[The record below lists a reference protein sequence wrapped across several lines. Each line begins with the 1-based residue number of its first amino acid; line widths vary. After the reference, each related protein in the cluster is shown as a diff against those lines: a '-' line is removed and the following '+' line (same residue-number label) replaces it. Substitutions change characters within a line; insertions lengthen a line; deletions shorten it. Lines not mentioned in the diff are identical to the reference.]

1 MAYSSLFGDHSGIL
15 NVFSRR
21 QNLKQILILLIL
33 LLPLGAFGQTG
44 EDDVSESDA
53 AQDEDS
59 RPVTTLETIIVE
71 AEPFQ
76 KRPQRT
82 LLGDLLRRAPGSA
95 GDPLRGIARLPSVGT
110 VNDFFGALSVR
121 GGAPGDNLYYFDR
134 LPLGYPYHLLG
145 IVSVMSSETIGK
157 IDVHPGGFGAEFGA
171 DSQAVIDIHSRPQK
185 LESFGWLDGMLKPSF
200 IHFEGSLSGVLSFR
214 ERRTADTPDETD
226 KKSSTFHVAKNIL
239 LNDAQVFGRDADEK
253 SEKPAS
259 TDQEF
264 LENDADEKSEKP
276 ASTDQEFLENWVLP
290 GQGYWYAFG
299 RRSHLEPFFELASR
313 LVDLEDLVRQ
323 VPRFWSYQL
332 KGVYKLN
339 KTHGIVLNA
348 VTAYDGS
355 ELQLGA
361 NEVHDSDLQ
370 GPLNSENPF
379 DVQGIHFYSRLL
391 PRFRSILSFTRSF
404 TENEIAFGE
413 GYYYRT
419 AASVYALRN
428 DFTYTTSSE
437 NTDETIEFGYLL
449 SSTPSTVTSH
459 GARRPEEGDP
469 DREFR
474 IRYKLKTVDVTETRN
489 LHRLEGYLQARQNL
503 LSPNVWGTFGMR
515 ASYFNL
521 TDNLSLQP
529 RAQLG
534 FSLPRGAFLYFN
546 YGRYAQNP
554 RLDQF
559 VLGITPNASLEQS
572 LATHYVLELRQTL
585 PFGAKINLAGYYKTL
600 QDLIIY
606 DKDEKQY
613 QNGQEGF
620 VRGFEVSFE
629 HEISDTFDGW
639 IAYAYTVSKRRDFPE
654 KFHRFYTYNSPHVL
668 TLATNY
674 SAPEGLL
681 LSVPLIESLDINA
694 KWQYQSGVLYASL
707 VGRKPFT
714 SFRTKEKKWLPVHG
728 EWKRT
733 PPYHRLDLSLRFS
746 LLGDLE
752 DKGWELG
759 LALEIWNVYNRNN
772 ILEVRYSRNFT
783 KEEPISQLPIIPFL
797 AITLEF

>member
-1 MAYSSLFGDHSGIL
+1 MLTNYLSFLIWGLQRNFRRL
-15 NVFSRR
+15 SRR
-21 QNLKQILILLIL
+21 DKNLKRILILLIL
-33 LLPLGAFGQTG
+33 ILPLSAFGQTDEG
-44 EDDVSESDA
+44 DAAESDA
-53 AQDEDS
+53 AKDEAS
-59 RPVTTLETIIVE
+59 QPVTTLEEVKVE
-71 AEPFQ
+71 AERWE
-76 KRPQRT
+76 KRLQHT
-82 LLGDLLRRAPGSA
+82 LSGDLLRRATGSA
-95 GDPLRGIARLPSVGT
+95 GDPIRGISRLPSVGT
-110 VNDFFGALSVR
+110 VNDLFGALSVR

-145 IVSVMSSETIGK
+145 IVSVVSSEVIGK

-185 LESFGWLDGMLKPSF
+185 LESLGWLDGMLKPSF
-200 IHFEGSLSGVLSFR
+200 IYSEGFLSGALSFR
-214 ERRTADTPDETD
+214 ERPAANVPNETD
-226 KKSSTFHVAKNIL
+226 KRPSIFHLSKDIL
-239 LNDAQVFGRDADEK
+239 LGDPQIFGRDADETG
-253 SEKPAS
+253 EKPAS

-264 LENDADEKSEKP
+264 LENRLSAR
-276 ASTDQEFLENWVLP
+276 
-290 GQGYWYAFG
+290 QGYWYAFG
-299 RRSHLEPFFELASR
+299 RRSSLEPFFELASR
-313 LVDLEDLVRQ
+313 LVELEDLVRQ

-332 KGVYKLN
+332 KGIYKLN
-339 KTHGIVLNA
+339 ETHGIVLNT
-348 VTAYDGS
+348 VTAYDAS
-355 ELQLGA
+355 ELQLGS
-361 NEVHDSDLQ
+361 NEVHDSDLD
-370 GPLNSENPF
+370 GPLSSENPF

-413 GYYYRT
+413 EYYYRT

-437 NTDETIEFGYLL
+437 NTDEAVEFGYLL

-459 GARRPEEGDP
+459 GARRVEEGDP
-469 DREFR
+469 DYEFR
-474 IRYKLKTVDVTETRN
+474 IRQNLETVNVTETRN

-503 LSPNVWGTFGMR
+503 FTSNVLGTFGLR

-529 RAQLG
+529 RAQLRYR
-534 FSLPRGAFLYFN
+534 LPREAFLYFS

-559 VLGITPNASLEQS
+559 VLGVTPNASLEQS

-585 PFGAKINLAGYYKTL
+585 PFGARVNIAGYYKTL

-606 DKDEKQY
+606 SKDEKQY
-613 QNGQEGF
+613 QNGQAGF

-629 HEISDTFDGW
+629 HKISDTFDGW
-639 IAYAYTVSKRRDFPE
+639 VAYAYTVSKRRDFPE
-654 KFHRFYTYNSPHVL
+654 EFHRFYTYNSPHVL
-668 TLATNY
+668 TIATSY
-674 SAPEGLL
+674 SAPEELL
-681 LSVPLIESLDINA
+681 LSVPLIQALDISA
-694 KWQYQSGVLYASL
+694 KWQYQSGVLYAPL
-707 VGRKPFT
+707 VGRTPFT
-714 SFRTKEKKWLPVHG
+714 NFRTKEKKWQPSYG

-746 LLGDLE
+746 VLGDLE

-759 LALEIWNVYNRNN
+759 FALEIWNVYNRNN

-783 KEEPISQLPIIPFL
+783 KEEPASQLPIIPFV
-797 AITLEF
+797 AMTLEF

>member
-1 MAYSSLFGDHSGIL
+1 MNI
-15 NVFSRR
+15 FSRR
-21 QNLKQILILLIL
+21 QNLKQILIPLIL

-44 EDDVSESDA
+44 EGDVSESGA
-53 AQDEDS
+53 AEDEDS
-59 RPVTTLETIIVE
+59 RPVATLETIIVE

-82 LLGDLLRRAPGSA
+82 LPGDLLRRAPGSA

-157 IDVHPGGFGAEFGA
+157 VDVHPGGFGAEFGA

-200 IHFEGSLSGVLSFR
+200 IYSEGSLSGALSFR
-214 ERRTADTPDETD
+214 ERPAVDVPKETD
-226 KKSSTFHVAKNIL
+226 KKSSIFHVSKNIL
-239 LNDAQVFGRDADEK
+239 LGDAQIFERDADETSK
-253 SEKPAS
+253 KPAG

-264 LENDADEKSEKP
+264 LENR
-276 ASTDQEFLENWVLP
+276 VLP

-299 RRSHLEPFFELASR
+299 RHSHLEPFFELASR
-313 LVDLEDLVRQ
+313 LVSLEGLVRQ

-332 KGVYKLN
+332 KGIYKLN
-339 KTHGIVLNA
+339 SAHGLVLNA
-348 VTAYDGS
+348 VTAYDAS
-355 ELQLGA
+355 KLQLGA
-361 NEVHDSDLQ
+361 DEVHNSDLQ
-370 GPLNSENPF
+370 GPLSSENPF

-391 PRFRSILSFTRSF
+391 PGFRSILSFTRSF
-404 TENEIAFGE
+404 TKNEIAFGE

-419 AASVYALRN
+419 ATSVYALRN
-428 DFTYTTSSE
+428 DFTYTTPSE

-474 IRYKLKTVDVTETRN
+474 IRYNLKTVDVTETRN

-503 LSPNVWGTFGMR
+503 FSSNVWGTFGMR

-534 FSLPRGAFLYFN
+534 FNLPWEALLYFN
-546 YGRYAQNP
+546 YGRYTQNP
-554 RLDQF
+554 RLEQF
-559 VLGITPNASLEQS
+559 VLGVTPNASLEQS

-585 PFGAKINLAGYYKTL
+585 SPNSKMNIAGYYKTL
-600 QDLIIY
+600 QDLVIY
-606 DKDEKQY
+606 NKDEKQY

-629 HEISDTFDGW
+629 HKISDTFDGW
-639 IAYAYTVSKRRDFPE
+639 VAYAYTVSKRRDFPE

-681 LSVPLIESLDINA
+681 LSIPLIESLDISA

-707 VGRKPFT
+707 VDRKPFT

-759 LALEIWNVYNRNN
+759 LVLEIWNVYNRNN
-772 ILEVRYSRNFT
+772 ILEVRYSQNFT

>member
-1 MAYSSLFGDHSGIL
+1 MST
-15 NVFSRR
+15 
-21 QNLKQILILLIL
+21 
-33 LLPLGAFGQTG
+33 FGQTG
-44 EDDVSESDA
+44 EDDVSAPDTSQA
-53 AQDEDS
+53 EDS
-59 RPVTTLETIIVE
+59 RPATTLETVIVE
-71 AEPFQ
+71 GDRFE
-76 KRPQRT
+76 KRLRPT
-82 LLGDLLRRAPGSA
+82 LSGDLLRRAPGSA
-95 GDPLRGIARLPSVGT
+95 GDPMRGISRLPSIGT

-145 IVSVMSSETIGK
+145 IVSVVSAETIGK

-171 DSQAVIDIHSRPQK
+171 DSQAVIDMHSRPQK
-185 LESFGWLDGMLKPSF
+185 LEALGRLDGMLKPSF
-200 IHFEGSLSGVLSFR
+200 IYSEGFLSGGFSSRDESAKEGSTDS
-214 ERRTADTPDETD
+214 PDKT
-226 KKSSTFHVAKNIL
+226 T
-239 LNDAQVFGRDADEK
+239 G
-253 SEKPAS
+253 EKPAS

-264 LENDADEKSEKP
+264 LENRA
-276 ASTDQEFLENWVLP
+276 LP

-299 RRSHLEPFFELASR
+299 RYSYLEPFFELGSR
-313 LVDLEDLVRQ
+313 LVEIEDLVRQ

-339 KTHGIVLNA
+339 KAHGLVLNA
-348 VTAYDGS
+348 VTAYDAS
-355 ELQLGA
+355 QLQLGP

-379 DVQGIHFYSRLL
+379 DVQGIHFYSQLL
-391 PRFRSILSFTRSF
+391 PQFRSILSFTRSF

-428 DFTYTTSSE
+428 DFTYTTSE
-437 NTDETIEFGYLL
+437 KNTDETIEFGYSL
-449 SSTPSTVTSH
+449 SRTPSTVTSH
-459 GARRPEEGDP
+459 GARRVEEGDP
-469 DREFR
+469 DYDYR
-474 IRYKLKTVDVTETRN
+474 IRHNQEKVYTTETRN
-489 LHRLEGYLQARQNL
+489 LHRLEGYLQARQYL
-503 LSPNVWGTFGMR
+503 FTPNVLGTLGMR
-515 ASYFNL
+515 ANYFNL
-521 TDNLSLQP
+521 TDDLSLQP

-534 FSLPRGAFLYFN
+534 FSLPWDALLYFS

-559 VLGITPNASLEQS
+559 VLGVTPNASLEQS

-585 PFGAKINLAGYYKTL
+585 PFGAKMNIAGYYKTL

-606 DKDEKQY
+606 SKEEKQY

-629 HEISDTFDGW
+629 HKISDTFDGW
-639 IAYAYTVSKRRDFPE
+639 LAYAYTVSKRRDFPE

-674 SAPEGLL
+674 SAPQRVL
-681 LSVPLIESLDINA
+681 LSVPLIESLDISA
-694 KWQYQSGVLYASL
+694 KWQYQSGVLYAPL
-707 VGRKPFT
+707 VGRTPFT
-714 SFRTKEKKWLPVHG
+714 TFRTKEKKWRPLYG

-733 PPYHRLDLSLRFS
+733 APYHRLDLSLRFQ
-746 LLGDLE
+746 LFGDLE
-752 DKGWELG
+752 DHGWELG
-759 LALEIWNVYNRNN
+759 CALEIWNVYNRNN
-772 ILEVRYSRNFT
+772 ILEVRYNQNFT
-783 KEEPISQLPIIPFL
+783 KEQPISQLPIIPFL

>member
-1 MAYSSLFGDHSGIL
+1 M
-15 NVFSRR
+15 
-21 QNLKQILILLIL
+21 LIL
-33 LLPLGAFGQTG
+33 PLNAFGQTDA
-44 EDDVSESDA
+44 DDTAESDA
-53 AQDEDS
+53 AKDETS
-59 RPVTTLETIIVE
+59 QSVVTLDEITVETTRLEIK
-71 AEPFQ
+71 P
-76 KRPQRT
+76 KRT
-82 LLGDLLRRAPGSA
+82 LSGDLLRRAPGSA
-95 GDPLRGIARLPSVGT
+95 GDPIRGISRLPSIGT

-145 IVSVMSSETIGK
+145 IVSVVSSETIGK
-157 IDVHPGGFGAEFGA
+157 IDVYPGGFGAEFGA

-185 LESFGWLDGMLKPSF
+185 LESLGWLDGMLKPSF
-200 IHFEGSLSGVLSFR
+200 IYSEGFLSGALSFQ
-214 ERRTADTPDETD
+214 ESPEAKVPPNGPD
-226 KKSSTFHVAKNIL
+226 KKPSISHLSKDIL
-239 LNDAQVFGRDADEK
+239 LGDAQVFGTDADKTGRKPASTDQEFLEK
-253 SEKPAS
+253 ANETDEKPAS

-264 LENDADEKSEKP
+264 LENS
-276 ASTDQEFLENWVLP
+276 VLP

-299 RRSHLEPFFELASR
+299 RHSYLEPFFELASR
-313 LVDLEDLVRQ
+313 LVELEDLVRE

-339 KTHGIVLNA
+339 KTHGLVLNA
-348 VTAYDGS
+348 ITAYDAS
-355 ELQLGA
+355 KLRLGP

-370 GPLNSENPF
+370 GPWISENPF

-391 PRFRSILSFTRSF
+391 PRFRSILSLTRSF

-413 GYYYRT
+413 EYYYRT

-437 NTDETIEFGYLL
+437 NTNVEFGYLL
-449 SSTPSTVTSH
+449 SSTPSTVISH
-459 GARRPEEGDP
+459 GARRVEEGDP
-469 DREFR
+469 DYEFR
-474 IRYKLKTVDVTETRN
+474 IWHKLKKVNVTETRN

-503 LSPNVWGTFGMR
+503 FTSNVLGTLGMR

-529 RAQLG
+529 RVQLHY
-534 FSLPRGAFLYFN
+534 SLPWQDASLNFS

-559 VLGITPNASLEQS
+559 LLGVTPNASLEQS
-572 LATHYVLELRQTL
+572 LATHYVLELRQML
-585 PFGAKINLAGYYKTL
+585 PFGTEVNIAGYYKTL
-600 QDLIIY
+600 SDLITY
-606 DKDEKQY
+606 NQDERQY

-629 HEISDTFDGW
+629 HKISDTFNGW
-639 IAYAYTVSKRRDFPE
+639 MAYAYTVSKRRDFPE

-674 SAPEGLL
+674 SAPQGLL
-681 LSVPLIESLDINA
+681 LSIPLIESLDINA
-694 KWQYQSGVLYASL
+694 KWQYQSGVLYAPL
-707 VGRKPFT
+707 VGRTPFT
-714 SFRTKEKKWLPVHG
+714 NFRTKEKKWQPLYG
-728 EWKRT
+728 EWKRK
-733 PPYHRLDLSLRFS
+733 PPYHRLDLSLHFQ
-746 LLGDLE
+746 LFGDLE
-752 DKGWELG
+752 DHGWELG
-759 LALEIWNVYNRNN
+759 FVLEIWNVYNRNN

-797 AITLEF
+797 AITLDF

>member
-1 MAYSSLFGDHSGIL
+1 M
-15 NVFSRR
+15 R
-21 QNLKQILILLIL
+21 QNLKQILFLLIL
-33 LLPLGAFGQTG
+33 ILPLNAFGQTG
-44 EDDVSESDA
+44 EDDVSELDA

-59 RPVTTLETIIVE
+59 RSVTTLETIIVE
-71 AEPFQ
+71 AEAFQ

-82 LLGDLLRRAPGSA
+82 LPGDLLRRAPGSA
-95 GDPLRGIARLPSVGT
+95 GDPIRGIARLPSVGT

-157 IDVHPGGFGAEFGA
+157 VDVHPGGFGAEFGA

-200 IHFEGSLSGVLSFR
+200 IYSEGSLSGALSFR
-214 ERRTADTPDETD
+214 ERPTADVPKETD
-226 KKSSTFHVAKNIL
+226 KKPSIFHVAKNIL
-239 LNDAQVFGRDADEK
+239 LNDAQVFGKDADK
-253 SEKPAS
+253 TSKKPAS

-264 LENDADEKSEKP
+264 LENR
-276 ASTDQEFLENWVLP
+276 VLP

-299 RRSHLEPFFELASR
+299 RHSHLEPFFELASR
-313 LVDLEDLVRQ
+313 LVNLEDLVRQ

-339 KTHGIVLNA
+339 KTHGLVLNA
-348 VTAYDGS
+348 VTAYDAS

-361 NEVHDSDLQ
+361 DEVHDSDLQ
-370 GPLNSENPF
+370 GPLSSENPF

-413 GYYYRT
+413 EYYYRT

-437 NTDETIEFGYLL
+437 NTDEAVEFGYLL

-459 GARRPEEGDP
+459 GAYRPEEGDP

-474 IRYKLKTVDVTETRN
+474 IRHKLEKVNVTETRN

-503 LSPNVWGTFGMR
+503 FSSNVWGTFGMR

-554 RLDQF
+554 RVDQF
-559 VLGITPNASLEQS
+559 VLGVTPNASLEQS

-585 PFGAKINLAGYYKTL
+585 PIGAQVNIAGYYKTL

-629 HEISDTFDGW
+629 QKISDTFDGW
-639 IAYAYTVSKRRDFPE
+639 IAYAYTVSKRRDFTD

-668 TLATNY
+668 TIATSY
-674 SAPEGLL
+674 SAPQEIL
-681 LSVPLIESLDINA
+681 LSVPLINTFDISA
-694 KWQYQSGVLYASL
+694 KWQYQSGVLYAPL
-707 VGRKPFT
+707 VGRTPFT
-714 SFRTKEKKWLPVHG
+714 SFRTKEKKWRPLYG

-752 DKGWELG
+752 DEGWELG

>member
-1 MAYSSLFGDHSGIL
+1 MIFL
-15 NVFSRR
+15 
-21 QNLKQILILLIL
+21 LLI
-33 LLPLGAFGQTG
+33 LPLGALGQTG
-44 EDDVSESDA
+44 EGDVGEPDA

-71 AEPFQ
+71 ADRYQ
-76 KRPQRT
+76 TRPQRT
-82 LLGDLLRRAPGSA
+82 LGGDLLRRAPGSG
-95 GDPLRGIARLPSVGT
+95 GDPIRGIARLPSIGT

-145 IVSVMSSETIGK
+145 IISVMSSETIGK
-157 IDVHPGGFGAEFGA
+157 VDVHPGGFGAEFGA

-200 IHFEGSLSGVLSFR
+200 IYSEGSLSGALSFR
-214 ERRTADTPDETD
+214 EKPAADVPKETD
-226 KKSSTFHVAKNIL
+226 KKSSIFHVAKNIL
-239 LNDAQVFGRDADEK
+239 LDDAQVFGREADK
-253 SEKPAS
+253 TREKPAS

-264 LENDADEKSEKP
+264 LENR
-276 ASTDQEFLENWVLP
+276 VLP
-290 GQGYWYAFG
+290 GQGYWSAFG

-313 LVDLEDLVRQ
+313 LVNLEDLVRT
-323 VPRFWSYQL
+323 VPRFRSYQL
-332 KGVYKLN
+332 KGVFKLN
-339 KTHGIVLNA
+339 NAHGLVLNA
-348 VTAYDGS
+348 VTAYDAS

-370 GPLNSENPF
+370 GPLSSENPF

-437 NTDETIEFGYLL
+437 NTDEAIEFGYLL
-449 SSTPSTVTSH
+449 SNTPSTVTSH

-474 IRYKLKTVDVTETRN
+474 IRHNLKKVNVTETRN

-503 LSPNVWGTFGMR
+503 FSSDVWGTFGMR

-529 RAQLG
+529 RTQLG
-534 FSLPRGAFLYFN
+534 FRLPRGAFLYFN

-559 VLGITPNASLEQS
+559 VLGVTPNASLEQS

-600 QDLIIY
+600 RDLIIY
-606 DKDEKQY
+606 NKDEKQY

-620 VRGFEVSFE
+620 VRGFEVSLG
-629 HEISDTFDGW
+629 HETESFDGW
-639 IAYAYTVSKRRDFPE
+639 VAYAYTVSKRRDFPE

-668 TLATNY
+668 TVATSY
-674 SAPEGLL
+674 SAPQEIL
-681 LSVPLIESLDINA
+681 LSVPLIDTLDISA
-694 KWQYQSGVLYASL
+694 KWQFQSGVLYAPL
-707 VGRKPFT
+707 VGRAPFT
-714 SFRTKEKKWLPVHG
+714 IFRTKEKKWRPLYG

-733 PPYHRLDLSLRFS
+733 APYHRLDLSLRFS
-746 LLGDLE
+746 LLGGLE
-752 DKGWELG
+752 DEGWELG

-772 ILEVRYSRNFT
+772 ILEVRYSQNFT
-783 KEEPISQLPIIPFL
+783 KEEPVSQLPIIPFL
-797 AITLEF
+797 AMTLEF

>member
-1 MAYSSLFGDHSGIL
+1 MF
-15 NVFSRR
+15 
-21 QNLKQILILLIL
+21 
-33 LLPLGAFGQTG
+33 PLGAFGQADEG
-44 EDDVSESDA
+44 DVSEPDT

-82 LLGDLLRRAPGSA
+82 LTGDLLRRAPGSA
-95 GDPLRGIARLPSVGT
+95 GDPIRGIARLPSVGT

-145 IVSVMSSETIGK
+145 IVSVVSAETIGK

-185 LESFGWLDGMLKPSF
+185 LESSGWLDGMFKPSF
-200 IHFEGSLSGVLSFR
+200 IYSEGFLSGALSLR
-214 ERRTADTPDETD
+214 EKPAANASNKTD
-226 KKSSTFHVAKNIL
+226 KKPSTSQLSKEIRL
-239 LNDAQVFGRDADEK
+239 GDAQGIDTDADK
-253 SEKPAS
+253 TDKKPAS

-264 LENDADEKSEKP
+264 LENR
-276 ASTDQEFLENWVLP
+276 VLP

-299 RRSHLEPFFELASR
+299 RYSYLEPFFELGSR
-313 LVDLEDLVRQ
+313 LVELEDLVRE

-339 KTHGIVLNA
+339 ETHGFVLNA
-348 VTAYDGS
+348 VTAYDAS
-355 ELQLGA
+355 QLQLGP

-370 GPLNSENPF
+370 GPLRSENPF
-379 DVQGIHFYSRLL
+379 DVQGIHLYSRLL

-413 GYYYRT
+413 EYYYRT
-419 AASVYALRN
+419 AASVYALRH
-428 DFTYTTSSE
+428 DFTYTTSPE
-437 NTDETIEFGYLL
+437 NTDEAVEFGYLL

-459 GARRPEEGDP
+459 GARRVEEGDP
-469 DREFR
+469 DYEFR
-474 IRYKLKTVDVTETRN
+474 IRHNLKTVNVTETRN

-503 LSPNVWGTFGMR
+503 FASDVWGTFGMR

-534 FSLPRGAFLYFN
+534 FRLPWEAFLYFN

-559 VLGITPNASLEQS
+559 VLGVTPNASLEQS

-585 PFGAKINLAGYYKTL
+585 PLGAKVNIAGYYKTL
-600 QDLIIY
+600 QDLVIY
-606 DKDEKQY
+606 NKEEKQY

-629 HEISDTFDGW
+629 HKISDTFDGW
-639 IAYAYTVSKRRDFPE
+639 VAYAYTVSKRRDFPE
-654 KFHRFYTYNSPHVL
+654 RFHRFYTYNSPHVL

-674 SAPEGLL
+674 SAPERLL
-681 LSVPLIESLDINA
+681 LSIPLIESLDINA
-694 KWQYQSGVLYASL
+694 KWQYQSGALYAPL
-707 VGRKPFT
+707 VGRTPFT
-714 SFRTKEKKWLPVHG
+714 NFRTKEKKWRPLYG

-733 PPYHRLDLSLRFS
+733 SPYHRLDLSLHFQ
-746 LLGDLE
+746 LFGDLE
-752 DKGWELG
+752 DHGWELG
-759 LALEIWNVYNRNN
+759 FALEIWNVYNRNN
-772 ILEVRYSRNFT
+772 ILEVRYNQNFT
-783 KEEPISQLPIIPFL
+783 KENPVSQLPIIPFL

>member
-1 MAYSSLFGDHSGIL
+1 M
-15 NVFSRR
+15 R
-21 QNLKQILILLIL
+21 QNLQQILILLIL
-33 LLPLGAFGQTG
+33 ILPLSAFGQTG
-44 EDDVSESDA
+44 EGDVSASDA

-82 LLGDLLRRAPGSA
+82 LPGDLLRRAPGSA
-95 GDPLRGIARLPSVGT
+95 GDPIRGIARLPSVGT

-157 IDVHPGGFGAEFGA
+157 VDVHPGGFGAEFGA

-200 IHFEGSLSGVLSFR
+200 IYSEGSLSGALSFR
-214 ERRTADTPDETD
+214 ERPAADVPKETD
-226 KKSSTFHVAKNIL
+226 KKSSIFHVAKNIL
-239 LNDAQVFGRDADEK
+239 LDDAQVFGRDADK
-253 SEKPAS
+253 TSKKPAS

-264 LENDADEKSEKP
+264 LENR
-276 ASTDQEFLENWVLP
+276 VLP

-299 RRSHLEPFFELASR
+299 RHSHLEPFFELASR
-313 LVDLEDLVRQ
+313 LVNLEDLVRQ

-339 KTHGIVLNA
+339 KTHGLVLNA
-348 VTAYDGS
+348 VTAYDAS

-361 NEVHDSDLQ
+361 DEVHDSDLR
-370 GPLNSENPF
+370 GPLSSENPF

-413 GYYYRT
+413 EYYYRT

-428 DFTYTTSSE
+428 DFTYTTSLE
-437 NTDETIEFGYLL
+437 NTDEAVEFGYLL

-459 GARRPEEGDP
+459 GAYRPEEGDP

-474 IRYKLKTVDVTETRN
+474 IRHKLEKVNVTETRN

-503 LSPNVWGTFGMR
+503 FSSNVWGTFGMR

-554 RLDQF
+554 RVDQF
-559 VLGITPNASLEQS
+559 VLGVTPNASLEQS

-585 PFGAKINLAGYYKTL
+585 PIGAQVNIAGYYKTL
-600 QDLIIY
+600 RDLIIY

-629 HEISDTFDGW
+629 QKISDTFDGW
-639 IAYAYTVSKRRDFPE
+639 IAYAYTVSKRRDFTD

-668 TLATNY
+668 TIATSY
-674 SAPEGLL
+674 SAPQEIL
-681 LSVPLIESLDINA
+681 LSVPLINTFDISA
-694 KWQYQSGVLYASL
+694 KWQYQSGVLYAPL
-707 VGRKPFT
+707 VGRTPFT
-714 SFRTKEKKWLPVHG
+714 SFRTKEKKWRPLYG

-733 PPYHRLDLSLRFS
+733 PPYHRLDLSLRLQLF
-746 LLGDLE
+746 GDLE
-752 DKGWELG
+752 DEGWELG

>member
-1 MAYSSLFGDHSGIL
+1 MD
-15 NVFSRR
+15 
-21 QNLKQILILLIL
+21 
-33 LLPLGAFGQTG
+33 AFGQTG
-44 EDDVSESDA
+44 EGDVSASDA

-71 AEPFQ
+71 AEPLQ
-76 KRPQRT
+76 KRPKRT
-82 LLGDLLRRAPGSA
+82 LSGDLLRRATGSA
-95 GDPLRGIARLPSVGT
+95 GDPIRGITRLPSVGT

-121 GGAPGDNLYYFDR
+121 GGTPGDNLYYFDR

-200 IHFEGSLSGVLSFR
+200 IYSEGSLSGALSFR
-214 ERRTADTPDETD
+214 EKRTADTPDETD
-226 KKSSTFHVAKNIL
+226 KKPSIFHVAKNIL
-239 LNDAQVFGRDADEK
+239 LDDAQVFGRDTDK
-253 SEKPAS
+253 TSKKPAS

-264 LENDADEKSEKP
+264 LENR
-276 ASTDQEFLENWVLP
+276 VLP

-313 LVDLEDLVRQ
+313 LVNLEDLVRT

-332 KGVYKLN
+332 KGIYKLN
-339 KTHGIVLNA
+339 KAHGIVLNA
-348 VTAYDGS
+348 VTAYDAS

-437 NTDETIEFGYLL
+437 NTDEAVEFGYLL

-459 GARRPEEGDP
+459 GARRSEEGDP

-474 IRYKLKTVDVTETRN
+474 IRHNLKTVNVTETRN

-503 LSPNVWGTFGMR
+503 FSSNVWGTFGMR

-534 FSLPRGAFLYFN
+534 FSLPGDALLYFN

-559 VLGITPNASLEQS
+559 VLGVTPNASLEQS

-585 PFGAKINLAGYYKTL
+585 PIGAQVNIAGYYKTL

-606 DKDEKQY
+606 SKDEKQY

-629 HEISDTFDGW
+629 QKISDTFDAW
-639 IAYAYTVSKRRDFPE
+639 VAYAYTVSKRRDFPE

-674 SAPEGLL
+674 RAPEGLL
-681 LSVPLIESLDINA
+681 LSIPLIESLDISA

-746 LLGDLE
+746 LLGGLE
-752 DKGWELG
+752 DEGWELG

-783 KEEPISQLPIIPFL
+783 KEEPVSQLPIIPFL

>member
-1 MAYSSLFGDHSGIL
+1 MF
-15 NVFSRR
+15 
-21 QNLKQILILLIL
+21 
-33 LLPLGAFGQTG
+33 PLGAFGQADEG
-44 EDDVSESDA
+44 DVSEPDT

-82 LLGDLLRRAPGSA
+82 LTGDLLRRAPGSA
-95 GDPLRGIARLPSVGT
+95 GDPIRGIARLPSVGT

-145 IVSVMSSETIGK
+145 IVSVVSAETIGK

-185 LESFGWLDGMLKPSF
+185 LESSGWLDGMFKPSF
-200 IHFEGSLSGVLSFR
+200 IYSEGFLSGALSLR
-214 ERRTADTPDETD
+214 EKPAANASNKTD
-226 KKSSTFHVAKNIL
+226 KKPSTSQLSKEIRL
-239 LNDAQVFGRDADEK
+239 GDAQGIDTDADK
-253 SEKPAS
+253 TDKKPAS

-264 LENDADEKSEKP
+264 LENRALS
-276 ASTDQEFLENWVLP
+276 

-299 RRSHLEPFFELASR
+299 RYSYLEPFFELGSR
-313 LVDLEDLVRQ
+313 LVELEDLVRE

-339 KTHGIVLNA
+339 ETHGFVLNA
-348 VTAYDGS
+348 VTAYDAS
-355 ELQLGA
+355 QLQLGP

-370 GPLNSENPF
+370 GPLRSENPF
-379 DVQGIHFYSRLL
+379 DVQGIHLYSRLL

-413 GYYYRT
+413 EYYYRT
-419 AASVYALRN
+419 AASVYALRH
-428 DFTYTTSSE
+428 DFTYTTSPE
-437 NTDETIEFGYLL
+437 NTDEAVEFGYLL

-459 GARRPEEGDP
+459 GARRVEEGDP
-469 DREFR
+469 DYEFR
-474 IRYKLKTVDVTETRN
+474 IRHNLKTVNVTETRN

-503 LSPNVWGTFGMR
+503 FASDVWGTFGMR

-534 FSLPRGAFLYFN
+534 FRLPWEAFLYFN

-559 VLGITPNASLEQS
+559 VLGVTPNASLEQS

-585 PFGAKINLAGYYKTL
+585 PLGAKVNIAGYYKTL
-600 QDLIIY
+600 QDLVIY
-606 DKDEKQY
+606 NKEEKQY

-629 HEISDTFDGW
+629 HKISDTFDGW
-639 IAYAYTVSKRRDFPE
+639 VAYAYTVSKRRDFPE
-654 KFHRFYTYNSPHVL
+654 RFHRFYTYNSPHVL

-674 SAPEGLL
+674 SAPERLL
-681 LSVPLIESLDINA
+681 LSIPLIESLDINA
-694 KWQYQSGVLYASL
+694 KWQYQSGALYAPL
-707 VGRKPFT
+707 VGRTPFT
-714 SFRTKEKKWLPVHG
+714 NFRTKEKKWRPLYG

-733 PPYHRLDLSLRFS
+733 SPYHRLDLSLHFQ
-746 LLGDLE
+746 LFGDLE
-752 DKGWELG
+752 DHGWELG
-759 LALEIWNVYNRNN
+759 FALEIWNVYNRNN
-772 ILEVRYSRNFT
+772 ILEVRYNQNFT
-783 KEEPISQLPIIPFL
+783 KENPVSQLPIIPFL